1 MEIFDKA
8 RDLGL
13 AVIESNVYKKMKD
26 AEAAQETDADAMALL
41 KEYSDLRME
50 LGKEVQAGEP
60 TAERMAEIRELV
72 NAKYEE
78 VTANPI
84 ISAYIAAKNEF
95 DLVMQQMNTIL
106 SYYING
112 EENTNCGGDCASC
125 GGCH

>member
-13 AVIESNVYKKMKD
+13 AVIESDVYKKMKD

-41 KEYSDLRME
+41 KEYSDLRVE

-60 TAERMAEIRELV
+60 TSERMTEIRDLI
-72 NAKYEE
+72 NTKYNE
-78 VTANPI
+78 VSSHPT

-95 DLVMQQMNTIL
+95 DLILQQMNTIL

-112 EENTNCGGDCASC
+112 EDNSNCGGDCASC